1 MKMFNV
7 IDAVV
12 TDLIYKPK
20 HNRHMARTFVK
31 LQRQLDK
38 MTEQRKKGFRKG
50 QDRQQLGI

>member
-12 TDLIYKPK
+12 TDLTNKPK
-20 HNRHMARTFVK
+20 HNRHMTRTFVK